1 MNLNCIIFC
10 LSLFF
15 SQLTLLQG
23 FKELF
28 SKNNFIKNKK
38 SNSIDSKKIE
48 MVKIQEQRFQYCED
62 WSCGEV
68 QWDFLKENESESEN
82 ENENVYTIVIPSKKY
97 LICDE
102 QDKFEFPENK
112 KCMVFTSG
120 IIKVLYKDIVNP
132 DTFITEFQNIY
143 YKNYITLSSTTT
155 DIFMFTI
162 IGFLSYGYKTTKKN
176 EINFIKNQRKSF
188 GKTTITLEEIKNYL
202 KLQKYIKTFVITLLF
217 IFTKNVKIAE

>member
-1 MNLNCIIFC
+1 MNLNWIVFC

-15 SQLTLLQG
+15 GHLTLLQG

-28 SKNNFIKNKK
+28 YKNNFIKNKK

-48 MVKIQEQRFQYCED
+48 MVKTQEQRFQYCED

-68 QWDFLKENESESEN
+68 QWDFLKENEN
-82 ENENVYTIVIPSKKY
+82 MKNVYTIVVPSKKY
-97 LICDE
+97 LIYDE
-102 QDKFEFPENK
+102 QDKFENSEDKNV
-112 KCMVFTSG
+112 MVFTSG

-143 YKNYITLSSTTT
+143 YENYITLGSSFT

-162 IGFLSYGYKTTKKN
+162 IGCLSYGYKISIKN
-176 EINFIKNQRKSF
+176 EMNFIKNQRKSF
-188 GKTTITLEEIKNYL
+188 GKKNVTLKEINNYL
-202 KLQKYIKTFVITLLF
+202 KLQKCIKTFVVTLLF
-217 IFTKNVKIAE
+217 ILTKNVKIAE